1 MRMKI
6 ILQYFETTIEFL
18 DQAMVIATCIT
29 LFPANY
35 LTLNTIIGVE
45 HHCSVIKF
53 QGGLIT
59 RYLIQVIYC

>member
-6 ILQYFETTIEFL
+6 ILQYFESTVEFL
-18 DQAMVIATCIT
+18 DQAMEIATCIT

-35 LTLNTIIGVE
+35 LTLDTMIGVE

-59 RYLIQVIYC
+59 RYLIQVIYS